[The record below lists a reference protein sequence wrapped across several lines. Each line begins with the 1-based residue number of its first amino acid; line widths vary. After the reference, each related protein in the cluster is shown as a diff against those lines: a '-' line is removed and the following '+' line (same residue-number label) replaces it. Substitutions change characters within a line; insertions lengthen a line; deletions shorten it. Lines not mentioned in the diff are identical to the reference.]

1 MKFAEIVEEAVTTG
15 GLEKA
20 PLVVP
25 VQHVPSEAS
34 GRTFLNFDERQIVA
48 VAVDKLC
55 QVQKPNLE
63 EVFKV
68 STTAIEYNAIYTV

>member
-1 MKFAEIVEEAVTTG
+1 MKFVKIVEEAITTG

-20 PLVVP
+20 PLMVP

-34 GRTFLNFDERQIVA
+34 SRTFLNFEERQLAVVA
-48 VAVDKLC
+48 MDKLC

-63 EVFKV
+63 EIFQV
-68 STTAIEYNAIYTV
+68 SIQLR